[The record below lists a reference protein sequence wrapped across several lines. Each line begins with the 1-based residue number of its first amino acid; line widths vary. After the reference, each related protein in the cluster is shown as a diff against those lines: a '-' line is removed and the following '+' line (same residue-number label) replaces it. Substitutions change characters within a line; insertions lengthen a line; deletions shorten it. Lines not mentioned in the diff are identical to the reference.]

1 MAGESGGCVAGV
13 GGSKERLEGVGGREE
28 GGEVSVG
35 GRPDPDLVR
44 ELGLLGT
51 QRRKGE
57 PGGDQEVE

>member
-13 GGSKERLEGVGGREE
+13 GGSKKRLEGVGGWEE

-44 ELGLLGT
+44 ELSLLET